1 MPATSATR
9 QTLPPPWVISALS
22 WPQSIPPPRNYPYR
36 RWGPRIG
43 ARCCRR
49 PPPVHVSIH
58 THQRGRGPPPLPACL
73 PSRVDEILASYDHT
87 IEASTR
93 ATSKLDN
100 LALALDASTW
110 PLAALH
116 AEPQWVL
123 RAFGPRETSAPDG
136 SAIRQSAT
144 GASLPGSESECRQS
158 PRPAHWCPCQ
168 TAATASPRANE
179 LADLLLARAK
189 DQPGSPRCLRRIT
202 TAISTTAAA
211 AKNAKSPAITG
222 S

>member
-1 MPATSATR
+1 MNVTR
-9 QTLPPPWVISALS
+9 PVALPHV
-22 WPQSIPPPRNYPYR
+22 PRAGQQGEEHPYR
-36 RWGPRIG
+36 RWGPRIVR
-43 ARCCRR
+43 AAAADRR
-49 PPPVHVSIH
+49 LYMSAFTRTSAAVV
-58 THQRGRGPPPLPACL
+58 RRRYRPASA
-73 PSRVDEILASYDHT
+73 SRVDEILASYDHT